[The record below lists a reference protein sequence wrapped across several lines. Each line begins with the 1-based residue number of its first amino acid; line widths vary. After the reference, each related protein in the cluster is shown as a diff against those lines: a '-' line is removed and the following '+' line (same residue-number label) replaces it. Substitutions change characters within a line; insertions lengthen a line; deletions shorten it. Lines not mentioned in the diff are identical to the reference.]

1 MNEIVNKLLLT
12 GDKLMPELHLRQPG
26 FTYLLIVLA
35 GRLFNIKKKIQN
47 FKETSDL
54 NYIYKNELG
63 KACFAYDTAYADC
76 KNSAQINISDKVLKD
91 RASKIAL
98 S

>member
-1 MNEIVNKLLLT
+1 M
-12 GDKLMPELHLRQPG
+12 
-26 FTYLLIVLA
+26 LA

-63 KACFAYDTAYADC
+63 KACFAHDMRML
-76 KNSAQINISDKVLKD
+76 IV
-91 RASKIAL
+91 KIQL
-98 S
+98 R